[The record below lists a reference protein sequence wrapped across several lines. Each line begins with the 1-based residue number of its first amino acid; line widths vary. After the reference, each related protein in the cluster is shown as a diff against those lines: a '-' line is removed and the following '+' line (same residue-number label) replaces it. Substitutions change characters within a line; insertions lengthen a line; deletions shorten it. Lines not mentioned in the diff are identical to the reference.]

1 MPAVERAYLSY
12 LIRESGPKKDRSTVI
27 RERLIR
33 ALKLV
38 SGIVLLALGF
48 WAGTSW
54 DLLYP
59 RTSPQEMPKPRALIP
74 RGDLSADEQTTIE
87 LFKEASPSV
96 VYITTLVLR
105 RYLFS
110 LDVLEIPQGTGS
122 GIVWDQEGHIV
133 TNFHVIRN
141 ANAAKVTLADQ
152 SSWDAQL
159 VGSAPE
165 KDLAVLRIETPTE
178 ALRPILLG

>member
-1 MPAVERAYLSY
+1 
-12 LIRESGPKKDRSTVI
+12 
-27 RERLIR
+27 
-33 ALKLV
+33 
-38 SGIVLLALGF
+38 
-48 WAGTSW
+48 
-54 DLLYP
+54 
-59 RTSPQEMPKPRALIP
+59 MPKPRALIP

-110 LDVLEIPQGTGS
+110 LNVLEIPQGTGS

-159 VGSAPE
+159 VGTAPE
-165 KDLAVLRIETPTE
+165 KDLAVLRIETPTV